1 MPTLRARRRVGVP
14 LWLALLLK
22 KQARCNIVVPDWLD
36 ESQLKAVYE
45 EEKRDSASFQKL
57 PWHWLEIG
65 LALIDG
71 APDDL
76 RSPANTLRAL
86 LQDIR
91 EVRQAKA
98 RTGLSQINESDLQ
111 MDDLSLLEINEMRPF
126 MVMMMDQ
133 LRRMKVPPLEDE
145 V

>member
-1 MPTLRARRRVGVP
+1 LY
-14 LWLALLLK
+14 
-22 KQARCNIVVPDWLD
+22 D
-36 ESQLKAVYE
+36 
-45 EEKRDSASFQKL
+45 EEKKNSDSFQKL

-71 APDDL
+71 AADDL
-76 RSPANTLRAL
+76 QSPANTLRTL

-91 EVRQAKA
+91 EVRQSKA
-98 RTGLSQINESDLQ
+98 RTGMTQINESDLQ

-133 LRRMKVPPLEDE
+133 LRRMKIPVDDQEN